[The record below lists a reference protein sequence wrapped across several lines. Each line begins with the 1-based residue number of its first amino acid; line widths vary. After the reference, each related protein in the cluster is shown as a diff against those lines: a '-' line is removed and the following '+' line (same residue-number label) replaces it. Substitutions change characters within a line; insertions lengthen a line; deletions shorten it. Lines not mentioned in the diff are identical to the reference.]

1 MGHCA
6 RLGRGRPDFP
16 ADQAGTH
23 AFCFPPGVIF
33 ESFSIH
39 QSPINVALGN
49 NGLPLSRRFAL
60 PRARRLRLR
69 SCLAETTTS
78 EDDFSGEPPSFVGC
92 EKGSDQTDVFRYAGS
107 T

>member
-6 RLGRGRPDFP
+6 RLRRGRPDFQ

-23 AFCFPPGVIF
+23 AFFFTLAVIF

-39 QSPINVALGN
+39 QSPINVALGS

-60 PRARRLRLR
+60 PRAMRLRLR
-69 SCLAETTTS
+69 SCLAETATS

-92 EKGSDQTDVFRYAGS
+92 EKGSDQSDVFRYAGS